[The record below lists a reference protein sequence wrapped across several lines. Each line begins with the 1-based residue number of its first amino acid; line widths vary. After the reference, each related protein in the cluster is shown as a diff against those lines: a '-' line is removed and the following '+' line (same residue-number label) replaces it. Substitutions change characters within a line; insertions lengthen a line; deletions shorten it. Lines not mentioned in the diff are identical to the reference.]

1 MVLHRVIDRVV
12 FCGLLVT
19 IVVTAIP
26 YGSVQPWWVAVFEC
40 LVFGL
45 GILSAVDLLITRE
58 RLPVGASVALP
69 LVILCGFIFLQSL
82 RLFAAS
88 NPVIPDL
95 RLAISADPYTSQ
107 QVAIK
112 LFALIVAGVLLLRHA
127 NSQFRLR
134 IFVYVVIG
142 VGVASALFGL
152 IREAAPAST
161 SWLFPLPDP
170 ARGFAQFVNRNHF
183 GFLIEMTLGL
193 TLGLVFARRT
203 AFKKYLIFL
212 PIAGF
217 LWVTLII
224 SNTRG
229 GIFASLCQ
237 ILFLGVLVDPLR
249 RLRGRKPTGDERPV
263 HRFAWGLVGR
273 VVAALVLVA
282 VFVIGASW
290 IGGESVV
297 SNFELSGYSFTQ
309 QGAQGHREN
318 ISRKDIWGAT
328 WQLIKAQPI
337 LGSGFGGY
345 WIAITKYHN
354 ASGKFAPQE
363 AHNDYL
369 ELLAGG
375 GIIGTALVVWFGVR
389 FVKSARNTLR
399 ADDPVLQAA
408 GLGAVTG
415 VFGVIIHSFVDFGLH
430 VPANALIF
438 AALVAIAAHGP
449 RGSSDL
455 KRSTGQLELRPQT
468 DLATH

>member
-1 MVLHRVIDRVV
+1 MALHRIIDRIV
-12 FCGLLVT
+12 FVGLLVT

-40 LVFGL
+40 LVFLL
-45 GILSAVDLLITRE
+45 GILGAVDLLITRE

-69 LVILCGFIFLQSL
+69 LVILCGFVVLQSL
-82 RLFAAS
+82 QLFAAS

-107 QVAIK
+107 QFAIK
-112 LFALIVAGVLLLRHA
+112 LFALIVAGVLLLRYA

-134 IFVYVVIG
+134 MVIYVVIG
-142 VGVASALFGL
+142 IGVASALFGL
-152 IREAAPAST
+152 LREGAHAAT
-161 SWLFPLPDP
+161 SWPFPLPNP

-183 GFLIEMTLGL
+183 GFLIEMSLGL
-193 TLGLVFARRT
+193 TLGLVFARRS
-203 AFKKYLIFL
+203 ALKKYMILL

-217 LWVTLII
+217 LWMTLII

-229 GIFASLCQ
+229 GIVASLCQ
-237 ILFLGVLVDPLR
+237 VLFLGVLVDPLR
-249 RLRGRKPTGDERPV
+249 RLRGRNVVSDERPV

-273 VVAALVLVA
+273 VLAALVLVI
-282 VFVIGASW
+282 VFVIGVSW

-328 WQLIKAQPI
+328 WQLIKARPI
-337 LGSGFGGY
+337 LGAGFGGY

-354 ASGKFAPQE
+354 ASGKFTPQE

-369 ELLAGG
+369 ELLASG
-375 GIIGTALVVWFGVR
+375 GIIGAALVVWFGVR
-389 FVKSARNTLR
+389 FVKRARRTLR
-399 ADDPVLQAA
+399 ADDPLLQAA
-408 GLGAVTG
+408 GLGAVTAL
-415 VFGVIIHSFVDFGLH
+415 FGVIIHSFVDFGLH
-430 VPANALIF
+430 VTANALIF
-438 AALVAIAAHGP
+438 TVLVAIATQGP
-449 RGSSDL
+449 RASSGL
-455 KRSTGQLELRPQT
+455 EQSTG
-468 DLATH
+468 